1 MAISGRET
9 DRYCAKPS
17 VSSQMYQTFFEL
29 MNEGGLTLDSMGRI
43 HHCNPCFAMMMRE
56 PIDSLRGRCFYERL
70 SSAGRDRVRR
80 ALDLGR
86 ADAFEGILY
95 TMVGDE
101 LPVLLSLA
109 PVDAI
114 DQRMTCVAVTDLS
127 EQRSVVDSLR
137 RSEEFGRGILN
148 SMNDGI
154 IVLDASGTIIAEND
168 SWRRYVLE
176 SSDRGR
182 ETGEAFRIGS
192 DYILI
197 CEELARKSYPG
208 AREVCD
214 GIKSVLAGELP
225 AYMFEYPGHTMRG
238 DRWFILNVMPLGAGH
253 RGVVISH
260 CDISRRK
267 KAEDEIRMALQEKS
281 ILLRELYHRTK
292 NNMAMIIAMLDMQSS
307 GFEDAGMRDAF
318 LEAEDRIM
326 SMALVQELLYDSENL
341 SRINLRD
348 YIGELI
354 DHLMESYQAVASNV
368 RTCLELN
375 DVFLPVEIAIPCGM
389 ILNELISNALK
400 YAFDRVGTGTI
411 KVVLSRGEDSR
422 IGLVVSD
429 DGKGVPAGFDFRR
442 DGGLGLQT
450 IFLLGEG
457 QLHGSVEFL
466 SRGGVECRFEFS
478 DAYERSGRFEG

>member
-1 MAISGRET
+1 M
-9 DRYCAKPS
+9 P
-17 VSSQMYQTFFEL
+17 
-29 MNEGGLTLDSMGRI
+29 
-43 HHCNPCFAMMMRE
+43 
-56 PIDSLRGRCFYERL
+56 
-70 SSAGRDRVRR
+70 
-80 ALDLGR
+80 
-86 ADAFEGILY
+86 
-95 TMVGDE
+95 
-101 LPVLLSLA
+101 
-109 PVDAI
+109 
-114 DQRMTCVAVTDLS
+114 CVAVTDLS
-127 EQRSVVDSLR
+127 EQRSVIDSLR

-168 SWRRYVLE
+168 SWRRYVSE
-176 SSDRGR
+176 SSDGGRG
-182 ETGEAFRIGS
+182 TGEDIRVGRN
-192 DYILI
+192 YILI
-197 CEELARKSYPG
+197 YEELARKSYPG
-208 AREVCD
+208 ARDICD

-225 AYMFEYPGHTMRG
+225 AYMLEYPGHAARG
-238 DRWFILNVMPLGAGH
+238 DRWFILSVMPLGVG
-253 RGVVISH
+253 RSGVVISH
-260 CDISRRK
+260 CEISQRK

-307 GFEDAGMRDAF
+307 GFEDAGMRAAF

-354 DHLMESYQAVASNV
+354 DHLMESYHVVAANV
-368 RTCLELN
+368 STCLELN

-389 ILNELISNALK
+389 ILNELISNTLK
-400 YAFDRVGTGTI
+400 YAFGRGGTGTI
-411 KVVLSRGEDSR
+411 KVVLSRGEGSR
-422 IGLVVSD
+422 IELIVSD

-442 DGGLGLQT
+442 DGSLGLQM
-450 IFLLGEG
+450 IFLLGED

-478 DAYERSGRFEG
+478 DAYERSGCFED